1 MGSHQSRKACAMSVE
16 KKAHAASGWV
26 MLFATIAGYV
36 GSTLLFIASIIGVAE
51 ADARWEPI
59 GRPVMGLVIACV
71 LFVVSIILSCGFFTL
86 QPGQARVC
94 VLFGKYVGTV
104 RDEGLRW
111 ANPFY
116 AKSLGGAGGEGA
128 GVKVDASG
136 VSLNGGGA
144 GHKHVSKIS
153 TRARTY
159 TGDRIKVNDKMGNPI
174 EIATVIVWHVADTA
188 KAVFDVDDYES
199 YVEMITETALRHVAS
214 LYSYDHMA
222 DDDANAN
229 AITLRTNIEEVSEAL
244 KAELD
249 RKLDVAGVEV
259 DDARL
264 THLAYAQEI
273 AQAMLRRQQ
282 AEAIIAARKKIVEG
296 AVGMVDMALSQ
307 LSEGGVVEFDD
318 DRKAVMA
325 SNLMVVLCGD
335 SEAQPVV
342 NTGTLYQ

>member
-1 MGSHQSRKACAMSVE
+1 MSVE
-16 KKAHAASGWV
+16 KRAYAASGWG
-26 MLFATIAGYV
+26 MLGLNICMYLLSPVLFFLSIYHLSSWDGN
-36 GSTLLFIASIIGVAE
+36 GFLGLLFMVLSCVLIIGA
-51 ADARWEPI
+51 
-59 GRPVMGLVIACV
+59 
-71 LFVVSIILSCGFFTL
+71 IIVSCGFFTL

-104 RDEGLRW
+104 RDEGFRW

-116 AKSLGGAGGEGA
+116 SRSLGTSSQGGVETAVANSKAVEALSSVTTHRHG
-128 GVKVDASG
+128 
-136 VSLNGGGA
+136 
-144 GHKHVSKIS
+144 SKIS

-174 EIATVIVWHVADTA
+174 EIATVIVWHVQDTA

-199 YVEMITETALRHVAS
+199 YVEMITETGLRHVAS
-214 LYSYDHMA
+214 LYAYDHME
-222 DDDANAN
+222 DDDTSEGVAST
-229 AITLRTNIEEVSEAL
+229 ITLRTNIEEVSEAL
-244 KAELD
+244 KVELD
-249 RKLDVAGVEV
+249 RKLEVAGVEV

-296 AVGMVDMALSQ
+296 AVSMVDMALSQ
-307 LSEGGVVEFDD
+307 LSDGGVVEFDE
-318 DRKAVMA
+318 DRKATMA

-342 NTGTLYQ
+342 NTGSLY

>member
-1 MGSHQSRKACAMSVE
+1 MSVE
-16 KKAHAASGWV
+16 KKAYAASGWA
-26 MLFATIAGYV
+26 MLFVTIAGYV
-36 GSTLLFIASIIGVAE
+36 VSVLLFIWGIALSSNPFVRYETHLNLVFMLVACLLLVASII
-51 ADARWEPI
+51 
-59 GRPVMGLVIACV
+59 C
-71 LFVVSIILSCGFFTL
+71 SCGFFTL

-111 ANPFY
+111 ANPFF
-116 AKSLGGAGGEGA
+116 AKSLGSTNAADDSSLEVNGSGA
-128 GVKVDASG
+128 KVNLG
-136 VSLNGGGA
+136 
-144 GHKHVSKIS
+144 GHKHGSKIS

-188 KAVFDVDDYES
+188 KALFDVDDYES

-214 LYSYDHMA
+214 LYAYDHME
-222 DDDANAN
+222 DDDANAKT
-229 AITLRTNIEEVSEAL
+229 ITLRTHIEEVSEAL
-244 KAELD
+244 RAELSK
-249 RKLDVAGVEV
+249 KLEVAGVEV

-296 AVGMVDMALSQ
+296 AVGMVDMALAQ

>member
-1 MGSHQSRKACAMSVE
+1 MSTE
-16 KKAHAASGWV
+16 KKAHAASGWAMV
-26 MLFATIAGYV
+26 LVVVVGYAASLF
-36 GSTLLFIASIIGVAE
+36 LLFGGFIAFITWDSYYYIRGTVH
-51 ADARWEPI
+51 PFLQLFL
-59 GRPVMGLVIACV
+59 GLVLLMVTSVCRR
-71 LFVVSIILSCGFFTL
+71 GFFTL

-104 RDEGLRW
+104 RDDGLKW

-116 AKSLGGAGGEGA
+116 AKSLGLTSNPGGAGGGA
-128 GVKVDASG
+128 TVHRHD
-136 VSLNGGGA
+136 
-144 GHKHVSKIS
+144 SKIS
-153 TRARTY
+153 IRARTY
-159 TGDRIKVNDKMGNPI
+159 TGERIKVNDKMGNPI

-188 KAVFDVDDYES
+188 KALFDVDDYES

-222 DDDANAN
+222 DDDENAD

-244 KAELD
+244 KSELS
-249 RKLDVAGVEV
+249 RKLEVAGVEV

-307 LSEGGVVEFDD
+307 LSDGGVVEFDD
-318 DRKAVMA
+318 DRKATMA
-325 SNLMVVLCGD
+325 SNLMVVLCAD
-335 SEAQPVV
+335 SEAQPVI
-342 NTGTLYQ
+342 NTGTLQQ

>member
-1 MGSHQSRKACAMSVE
+1 MSVE
-16 KKAHAASGWV
+16 KKAHAASGWA
-26 MLFATIAGYV
+26 MLFVVVAVYLASVLMFAWSFIAFITWDEFMFRRNPGPHPILLLIV
-36 GSTLLFIASIIGVAE
+36 ATLLFVGASFL
-51 ADARWEPI
+51 R
-59 GRPVMGLVIACV
+59 R
-71 LFVVSIILSCGFFTL
+71 GFFTL

-104 RDEGLRW
+104 RDEGLKW
-111 ANPFY
+111 ANPLY
-116 AKSLGGAGGEGA
+116 AKSLGITSSAGAEGEAKGA
-128 GVKVDASG
+128 TSHRHD
-136 VSLNGGGA
+136 
-144 GHKHVSKIS
+144 SKIS
-153 TRARTY
+153 VRARTY

-188 KAVFDVDDYES
+188 KALFDVDDYES

-222 DDDANAN
+222 DDDANAD

-244 KAELD
+244 QAELSH
-249 RKLDVAGVEV
+249 KLAVAGVEV

>member
-1 MGSHQSRKACAMSVE
+1 MSVE

-26 MLFATIAGYV
+26 MLFVTIAGYALS
-36 GSTLLFIASIIGVAE
+36 GILFMYGLFARPHFFFDGYNVIMLMLSMVVLTVTII
-51 ADARWEPI
+51 I
-59 GRPVMGLVIACV
+59 N
-71 LFVVSIILSCGFFTL
+71 CGFFTL

-116 AKSLGGAGGEGA
+116 AKSLGGTSISDEATGEKGA
-128 GVKVDASG
+128 TVNRGS
-136 VSLNGGGA
+136 
-144 GHKHVSKIS
+144 HRHVSKIS

-159 TGDRIKVNDKMGNPI
+159 TGERIKVNDKMGNPI

-188 KAVFDVDDYES
+188 KALFDVDDYES

-214 LYSYDHMA
+214 LYAYDHME
-222 DDDANAN
+222 DDDANAT

-244 KAELD
+244 KAELS
-249 RKLDVAGVEV
+249 RKLEVAGVEV